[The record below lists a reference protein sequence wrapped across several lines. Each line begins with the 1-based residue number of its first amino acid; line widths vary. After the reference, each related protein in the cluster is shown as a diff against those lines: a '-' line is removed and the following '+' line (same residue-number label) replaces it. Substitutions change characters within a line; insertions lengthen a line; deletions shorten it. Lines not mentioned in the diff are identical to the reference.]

1 MAIAVAALGPVASN
15 VPLRPEW
22 ALPDDLTARGHAM
35 VDFGD
40 DRLTAGRPHP
50 MIDPTLRLERLARE
64 AADPSVGVVL
74 LDVVLGHGADPD
86 PAASLAP
93 AVRAARDDVAV
104 VVSLCGTAADP
115 QDRER
120 QARAL
125 RDAGATVLL
134 SNAAAARLAVSLVE
148 GA

>member
-1 MAIAVAALGPVASN
+1 
-15 VPLRPEW
+15 
-22 ALPDDLTARGHAM
+22 
-35 VDFGD
+35 
-40 DRLTAGRPHP
+40 
-50 MIDPTLRLERLARE
+50 
-64 AADPSVGVVL
+64 VL

-93 AVRAARDDVAV
+93 AVRAARAAAAAGGRDLAV

-120 QARAL
+120 TAVAL
-125 RDAGATVLL
+125 RDAGAAVLL

-148 GA
+148 GR

>member
-1 MAIAVAALGPVASN
+1 MI
-15 VPLRPEW
+15 
-22 ALPDDLTARGHAM
+22 
-35 VDFGD
+35 DFGD

-86 PAASLAP
+86 PAATLAP
-93 AVRAARDDVAV
+93 AVRAARAAAGRDLAV
-104 VVSLCGTAADP
+104 VVSLCGTAGDP

-120 QARAL
+120 QAL
-125 RDAGATVLL
+125 
-134 SNAAAARLAVSLVE
+134 AAARRRRLGAAVQRRRRPPGRLAA
-148 GA
+148 GRAA